1 MAWNVTFV
9 ALLNVSCCVDE
20 GGCAGDRLEERIST
34 KDVTAV
40 NLNYSLFLLF
50 SVPFSF
56 PLLAWPCQ
64 SAAASSHCSPL
75 LLWWESSGEGM
86 VWQPKAHPCYR
97 AKPEPSLNQGSKT
110 EVEARLGVQ
119 FWLYL
124 VSWRLLLKRKSL
136 NLRRLFLL
144 RPVAVWISAIRSVC
158 CWDWNETI
166 SISN

>member
-1 MAWNVTFV
+1 MSAVVLMRVVVQGTGWRRGFPPRMW
-9 ALLNVSCCVDE
+9 LQW
-20 GGCAGDRLEERIST
+20 ISIT
-34 KDVTAV
+34 PFSSF
-40 NLNYSLFLLF
+40 SLF
-50 SVPFSF
+50 PFSF

-110 EVEARLGVQ
+110 EVEARLGMQ

-136 NLRRLFLL
+136 DLRRLFLL

-158 CWDWNETI
+158 CWDWNVTI